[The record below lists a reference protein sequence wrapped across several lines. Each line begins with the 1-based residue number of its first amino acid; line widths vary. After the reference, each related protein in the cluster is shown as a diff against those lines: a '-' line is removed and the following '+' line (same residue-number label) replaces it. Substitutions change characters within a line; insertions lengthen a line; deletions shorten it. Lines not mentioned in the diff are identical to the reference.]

1 MFAIALFALPIA
13 ISDWKYRKIPNI
25 YLLFILYWVGMS
37 RFFGGVRSPGTIAIA
52 ILLAT
57 TAVVFLGMGIGDAKY
72 FILICLALN
81 LSQVNELVILI
92 VGIYIAAAGGI
103 CISWLAGH
111 KFPDSIPMA
120 APIVIGTTLYLAAS
134 RSIPLQQYAD
144 ALVNSW

>member
-1 MFAIALFALPIA
+1 
-13 ISDWKYRKIPNI
+13 
-25 YLLFILYWVGMS
+25 
-37 RFFGGVRSPGTIAIA
+37 
-52 ILLAT
+52 
-57 TAVVFLGMGIGDAKY
+57 MGIGDAKY